1 MDAHFSAKVK
11 EIISY
16 SREEALR
23 LGNDFIGIEHLL
35 LGMIRD
41 GQGLGVRVLQNL
53 HIDMRELRTELEQAI
68 KNKGII
74 KNATQVNSLPLT
86 KQAERVIRI
95 TVLEAKALKSAL
107 AESEHLVLS
116 ILKNKENVAT
126 QILNRFNVDYDS
138 YRNELE
144 VVTGTSTQNFTND
157 LK

>member
-86 KQAERVIRI
+86 
-95 TVLEAKALKSAL
+95 
-107 AESEHLVLS
+107 
-116 ILKNKENVAT
+116 
-126 QILNRFNVDYDS
+126 
-138 YRNELE
+138 
-144 VVTGTSTQNFTND
+144 
-157 LK
+157 